1 MGIEVWAH
9 LVYMAIATVL
19 TLWVGRTIKRHGRI
33 FLMDVWL
40 GKEAFA
46 DAVNQL
52 LIVGFYIVTF
62 GYVTLSLRYGPEP
75 ATAAEAIET
84 VSTKIGIVALILG
97 GTHLFNLYAFSRVR
111 RRAPFAEVKE
121 PQDGHAAVPA
131 QAVAEAPGRLARG
144 RPARRPS
151 APSSGFDGDDA

>member
-1 MGIEVWAH
+1 MSIEVWAH

-19 TLWVGRTIKRHGRI
+19 TVWVGRTIKRHGRV

-52 LIVGFYIVTF
+52 MIVGFYIVTF
-62 GYVTLSLRYGPEP
+62 GYVTLSLRYGPDP
-75 ATAAEAIET
+75 STGAEAIET

-97 GTHLFNLYAFSRVR
+97 GTHLFNLYAFSKVR
-111 RRAPFAEVKE
+111 RRAPFVEVKE
-121 PQDGHAAVPA
+121 PLDRHLVVPA
-131 QAVAEAPGRLARG
+131 QEAAEVPRPAAPG
-144 RPARRPS
+144 PS
-151 APSSGFDGDDA
+151 APSSGFDDGYDT